1 MKFKF
6 RKILSLVLAAFV
18 AFGMLGVGTLAV
30 NAETENWVLNTEDSI
45 WEGANA
51 WFDVYDEGN
60 DAPGGITSV
69 TSGNTGVL
77 SIEKEVYDG
86 VTEYRGLGVAPGT
99 AQVTVNF
106 TTPSGQTKSLTK
118 NIVVKAY
125 PKEIKSLKVN
135 GKKVNTSKNKF
146 FYNKKVSKSKGSVKI
161 KMALKKGWKITNIY
175 ADRSTNGDKY
185 TQFKVKKSALK
196 NGKAIKFGKKYKY
209 MWINV
214 TMKKGNDIIQYTF
227 DFYR

>member
-1 MKFKF
+1 MKINF
-6 RKILSLVLAAFV
+6 RKILSLALAAFV
-18 AFGMLGVGTLAV
+18 AFGTLGVGTLGV
-30 NAETENWVLNTEDSI
+30 NATTED
-45 WEGANA
+45 WFLDVTETA
-51 WFDVYDEGN
+51 WTGSSYWIGVYDTVSGDN
-60 DAPGGITSV
+60 GTITSA
-69 TSGNTGVL
+69 TSSNTAVFDIAKFG
-77 SIEKEVYDG
+77 YDG
-86 VTEYRGLGVAPGT
+86 GVDYNIDPKAAGT
-99 AQVTVNF
+99 ATLTVNF
-106 TTPSGQTKSLTK
+106 TTPSGEAKTLSK
-118 NIVVKAY
+118 NVVVKAY

-135 GKKVNTSKNKF
+135 GKKVNTNKYKF
-146 FYNKKVSKSKGSVKI
+146 FYNKKMSKSKTSVKI

-196 NGKAIKFGKKYKY
+196 NGKAMKFGKKYKY

>member
-1 MKFKF
+1 VDYNIDPK
-6 RKILSLVLAAFV
+6 AA
-18 AFGMLGVGTLAV
+18 
-30 NAETENWVLNTEDSI
+30 
-45 WEGANA
+45 
-51 WFDVYDEGN
+51 
-60 DAPGGITSV
+60 
-69 TSGNTGVL
+69 
-77 SIEKEVYDG
+77 
-86 VTEYRGLGVAPGT
+86 GT
-99 AQVTVNF
+99 ATLTVNF
-106 TTPSGQTKSLTK
+106 TTPSGEAKTLSK
-118 NIVVKAY
+118 NVVVKAY

-135 GKKVNTSKNKF
+135 GKKVNTNKYKF
-146 FYNKKVSKSKGSVKI
+146 FYSKKMSKSKTSVKI